1 MAPTCLHGLPPGECL
16 ICRTLG
22 IEGGGTTAPERGRP
36 AGRVTPGPA
45 RSGPEPAQVI
55 PGPARS
61 GYPRS
66 RGVGHL
72 VGWVAAGVVIAGVA
86 AWLLLGVAFAVL
98 HLLELVVVAGAAGWV
113 GYRVGHFRGRRDGR
127 S

>member
-1 MAPTCLHGLPPGECL
+1 MAATCLHGLPPGECL

-22 IEGGGTTAPERGRP
+22 IGSGAGAGGGTGA
-36 AGRVTPGPA
+36 APGPA
-45 RSGPEPAQVI
+45 RVV
-55 PGPARS
+55 PGPARAGS
-61 GYPRS
+61 DPSRYPRP
-66 RGVGHL
+66 RGAAHL
-72 VGWVAAGVVIAGVA
+72 VGWVAAGVVVAGVA

-127 S
+127 P